1 MSDRPKPGKDKDL
14 RLIRQAIDETDKFY
28 SLLSEGIDTYQLSEL
43 VSFIAEAMLLTIE
56 QFDLLDQM
64 LDDAAITPIH
74 VIEHNRCLRNLLKS
88 MMQKK
93 LSHIEQVGVTRM
105 IQAIGEQL
113 KSLLIVKEIRSND

>member
-14 RLIRQAIDETDKFY
+14 RCIRQAIEETEKFY
-28 SLLSEGIDTYQLSEL
+28 SLLSDGIEADQLPEF
-43 VSFIAEAMLLTIE
+43 VNFISEAMLLTID

-74 VIEHNRCLRNLLKS
+74 VIEHNRCLRNLLRS

-93 LSHIEQVGVTRM
+93 LSHVEQIGITRM
-105 IQAIGEQL
+105 IQAIGDQL